1 MMSNINNLHSY
12 KKAKVIVKDLEQVIN
27 AMDLSIRA
35 LVHFSKYIP
44 VRESVS
50 ILENNKTLLE
60 IHLNKQRKIIANK
73 GEE

>member
-1 MMSNINNLHSY
+1 MSNINNLHSY
-12 KKAKVIVKDLEQVIN
+12 KKAKVIVKDLEQIVN

-35 LVHFSKYIP
+35 LTHFTKYIP

-60 IHLNKQRKIIANK
+60 IHLSKQRKIIANK